1 MTALLEVDGLAKSYP
16 GRRGPVPA
24 VRGVSFSIE
33 AGETL
38 GLVGESG
45 CGKSTLA
52 ACVQGLVAPDAGA
65 IRIGGVSLTE
75 AGRAERRQLRRRIG
89 LVHQNPYAALDPK
102 MRVGA
107 IVAEPLVAVLGLRG
121 AVVQSGVEACLADVD
136 LEPDFAARYPHQLSG
151 GQRQRVAIA
160 RAIAL
165 DPDLLILDE
174 PTAALDVSVQ
184 ARILNLLKAI
194 QARRGLSY
202 LFITHNLAVV
212 EYMTRRVLVMYLGR
226 VVEEGPAA
234 RIFAGPAHPYT
245 QSLLAAV
252 PRPDPAW
259 RDRLMPLPG
268 ELPDPAAPIAG
279 CAFAARCP
287 RRLEACTAA
296 PPPLVPGA
304 APDTLVA
311 CLNPLG
317 ARAP

>member
-24 VRGVSFSIE
+24 VRGVSFAIA

-121 AVVQSGVEACLADVD
+121 AAVRNRVDSCLADVD

-184 ARILNLLKAI
+184 ARILNLLKTI

-226 VVEEGPAA
+226 VVE
-234 RIFAGPAHPYT
+234 
-245 QSLLAAV
+245 
-252 PRPDPAW
+252 
-259 RDRLMPLPG
+259 
-268 ELPDPAAPIAG
+268 
-279 CAFAARCP
+279 
-287 RRLEACTAA
+287 
-296 PPPLVPGA
+296 
-304 APDTLVA
+304 
-311 CLNPLG
+311 
-317 ARAP
+317 